1 MLGIWNTLSRLP
13 AHQNYVGLQFSQP
26 NHYFMGL
33 KSERHWP
40 FFSVRFVLSLSH
52 SFSIHFFISF
62 TYFFFFSIYYLPPF
76 LDLFAWV
83 SGPLCATVWPE
94 KKIVVSLSIHLLL
107 VWNWLVYFTCT
118 FLLFVFVNT
127 HIYIYY
133 VYWVFRDQNLYSF
146 TYSLFFASCYCYSF
160 FLNTK
165 KNNFSVL
172 FSTFRHLNYEQYIEK
187 AVLYYI

>member
-76 LDLFAWV
+76 LNLFAWV
-83 SGPLCATVWPE
+83 SGPLCASVWPE
-94 KKIVVSLSIHLLL
+94 KKIIVVSLSIHLLL

-127 HIYIYY
+127 HIYIYT
-133 VYWVFRDQNLYSF
+133 LYIGCF
-146 TYSLFFASCYCYSF
+146 ATRIYIHLLILFFSLLAIVTRF
-160 FLNTK
+160 FFEYQK
-165 KNNFSVL
+165 
-172 FSTFRHLNYEQYIEK
+172 E
-187 AVLYYI
+187 

>member
-83 SGPLCATVWPE
+83 SGPLCASVWPE
-94 KKIVVSLSIHLLL
+94 KKNNRCQSFYPSIARLKLACVFHVHVSFIR
-107 VWNWLVYFTCT
+107 VCQY
-118 FLLFVFVNT
+118 T
-127 HIYIYY
+127 HIYIYF

-160 FLNTK
+160 F
-165 KNNFSVL
+165 
-172 FSTFRHLNYEQYIEK
+172 FRIPKRIIFRCYFQRFDIWITNYI
-187 AVLYYI
+187 